1 MTMLTNAFERRPHAS
16 THGDGVATAT
26 ANLHRAT
33 FRQFCLEATGVLAA
47 GAILAAIIGL
57 EAAFYVRTLID

>member
-1 MTMLTNAFERRPHAS
+1 MTMLTNAFERPSHAS
-16 THGDGVATAT
+16 GNRAGVETGA
-26 ANLHRAT
+26 ANVHRAMIK
-33 FRQFCLEATGVLAA
+33 RFCLDVLGILAA